1 VLERFLVDST
11 SLVGALL
18 QVPGMESK
26 RIDLLLLLL
35 VVVTVAV
42 SVVAVPCTLVAVSAD
57 QKKRSSV
64 VLATNLFRSE
74 HSVVDV
80 DEGTAAKVDH
90 LVDIL
95 HLLHFCSVQK
105 DDSKEVMVD

>member
-26 RIDLLLLLL
+26 RIDLLLLL

-64 VLATNLFRSE
+64 VLAPNLFRFE

-80 DEGTAAKVDH
+80 DEGTAA
-90 LVDIL
+90 
-95 HLLHFCSVQK
+95 
-105 DDSKEVMVD
+105 

>member
-1 VLERFLVDST
+1 MLERFLVDST

-26 RIDLLLLLL
+26 RIDLLLLL

-64 VLATNLFRSE
+64 VLAPNLFRFE

-80 DEGTAAKVDH
+80 DEGTAA
-90 LVDIL
+90 
-95 HLLHFCSVQK
+95 
-105 DDSKEVMVD
+105 

>member
-1 VLERFLVDST
+1 MLERFLVDST

-26 RIDLLLLLL
+26 RIDLLLLL

-95 HLLHFCSVQK
+95 HLLHSCSVQK